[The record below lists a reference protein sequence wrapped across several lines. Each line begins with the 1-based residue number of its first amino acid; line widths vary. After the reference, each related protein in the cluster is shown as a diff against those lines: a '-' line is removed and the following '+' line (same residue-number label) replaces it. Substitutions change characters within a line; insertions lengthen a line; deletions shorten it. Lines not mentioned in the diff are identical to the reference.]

1 MAEET
6 MRSITIEAP
15 AADIMAVIADFE
27 RYPEWV
33 EAAKEVAVLER
44 QSDGRAVLVHFCLD
58 AGPVKDTYALQYTWA
73 SDGLSVT
80 WELVRSELQ
89 KTQAGRYSLQTE
101 DDGSTTVT
109 YELTLDLNIPV
120 IGVIK
125 RMGERVITD
134 TALLELKKRVES

>member
-6 MRSITIEAP
+6 MRSISINASAT
-15 AADIMAVIADFE
+15 DIMAVIADFE

-33 EAAKEVAVLER
+33 EAAKTVKVVER
-44 QSDGRAVLVHFCLD
+44 FADGRPEVVHFELD
-58 AGPVKDTYALQYTWA
+58 AGPVKDNFDLRYSW
-73 SDGLSVT
+73 SPDGLSMS
-80 WELVRSELQ
+80 WKLVRSELQ
-89 KTQAGRYSLQTE
+89 KAQEGRYSLRAEE
-101 DDGSTTVT
+101 DGTTTIT

-134 TALLELKKRVES
+134 TALNELKKRVEN

>member
-1 MAEET
+1 
-6 MRSITIEAP
+6 MRSISINAAP
-15 AADIMAVIADFE
+15 ADVMAVIADFE

-33 EAAKEVAVLER
+33 EAAKDVQVLAR
-44 QSDGRAVLVHFCLD
+44 FDDGRADLVRFVLD
-58 AGPVKDTYALQYTWA
+58 AGPVKDTYDLRYAWA
-73 SDGLSVT
+73 ADGSSVT
-80 WELVRSELQ
+80 WELVKSELQ
-89 KTQAGRYSLQTE
+89 KVQEGRYSLFAE

-134 TALLELKKRVES
+134 TALNELKKRVEN